1 MYKYSKNSQ
10 ILITVFGGWFGL
22 HHYLNGNYKKGILYT
37 LTLGVFYIGW
47 IIDIVKVVKSKPT
60 TNNMTMPTANEVKE
74 NSYYSD
80 VNIVENNT
88 LEGDLTNAYRI
99 AKTLIMP
106 NDYVVVD
113 VETTGLS
120 FTSDRIIEISAVK
133 YVNNVEVDSFSYLV
147 DPKMKLSEKITRIT
161 GITDEDLEGKPTID
175 MILPKFIDFIEDYT
189 LIAHNA
195 SYDYKMIASECNRCH
210 LDLFKNRICDT
221 LALSRKYYSKD
232 EVGNYKLETFKNY
245 FQLDLQ
251 SHRALSDCYT
261 CAYLYQQCLKK
272 YESTLPQLNEDE
284 IEVLKIV
291 KDILQKNNLDTS
303 LLRGFLLSSNVLS
316 VSIFYNIFKIKC
328 RGKLKYILFDNN
340 VNEESYDFSNFEL
353 AAPAKNENSNF
364 RVLYN
369 DVNELYELEK
379 VIVNEYLRKKKSVDD
394 YVKEVYVGKS
404 NFDDYLLTGYK
415 I

>member
-1 MYKYSKNSQ
+1 MKQ
-10 ILITVFGGWFGL
+10 GGFL
-22 HHYLNGNYKKGILYT
+22 
-37 LTLGVFYIGW
+37 
-47 IIDIVKVVKSKPT
+47 D
-60 TNNMTMPTANEVKE
+60 EVKE
-74 NSYYSD
+74 NNYYSD
-80 VNIVENNT
+80 VNIVKNDT
-88 LEGDLTNAYRI
+88 LEGDLTNAYRV

-133 YVNNVEVDSFSYLV
+133 YVNNVEVDSFSYLI
-147 DPKMKLSEKITRIT
+147 DPKMKLSGTITRIT

-189 LIAHNA
+189 LVAHNA
-195 SYDYKMIASECNRCH
+195 SYDYKMIASECIRCH

-221 LALSRKYYSKD
+221 LTLSRKYYSKD

-245 FQLDLQ
+245 FQLNLQ

-316 VSIFYNIFKIKC
+316 VSIFYSIFKIKC

-340 VNEESYDFSNFEL
+340 INEESYDFSNFEL